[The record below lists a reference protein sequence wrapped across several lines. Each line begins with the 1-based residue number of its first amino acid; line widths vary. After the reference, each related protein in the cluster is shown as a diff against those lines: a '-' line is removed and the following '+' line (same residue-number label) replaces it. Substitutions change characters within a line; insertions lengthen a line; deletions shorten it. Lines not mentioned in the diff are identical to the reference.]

1 MEDSNSNLNRTEKIL
16 LLKIARE
23 SLETYLRTGKALEY
37 DEDVLPARLLNHRG
51 VFVTLHKGKALR
63 GCIGRFLP
71 DEPVYRVVQQ
81 MAIAAA
87 VQDPRF
93 KPVVYDELSQLDIDI
108 SVLSP
113 LKKISSP
120 DELVIGRDGI
130 LIKKG
135 NTSGTFLPQVA
146 VDTGWSK
153 EEFLGHCSRDKA
165 GLGWDGWKNADLY
178 VYTADVF
185 SEKEF
190 SN

>member
-1 MEDSNSNLNRTEKIL
+1 
-16 LLKIARE
+16 
-23 SLETYLRTGKALEY
+23 
-37 DEDVLPARLLNHRG
+37 
-51 VFVTLHKGKALR
+51 
-63 GCIGRFLP
+63 
-71 DEPVYRVVQQ
+71 

-113 LKKISSP
+113 LRKISSP

-135 NTSGTFLPQVA
+135 NTSGTYLPQVA
-146 VDTGWSK
+146 AETGWSK

-165 GLGWDGWKNADLY
+165 GLGWDGWKDADLY

-190 SN
+190 SK